1 MPIPIGSRHTTRE
14 LQELLGQR
22 LRAQRI
28 REELTQDELAR
39 RAGVSTSTVHHLE
52 SGTGGTVATLIKV
65 VRALRA
71 TDWLESL
78 GPTQSTIS
86 PLQVLRE
93 QRRIGRVPQRVRKK
107 RR

>member
-1 MPIPIGSRHTTRE
+1 MQNPVGNRYTTRE
-14 LQELLGQR
+14 FQELLGER

-52 SGTGGTVATLIKV
+52 RGTGGTVTTLIKV
-65 VRALRA
+65 LRALQV
-71 TDWLESL
+71 TDWLASL
-78 GPTQSTIS
+78 GPPQSTIS

-93 QRRIGRVPQRVRKK
+93 QRRIDRVPKRVRKK
-107 RR
+107 R